1 MLSNLISKAKKLFT
15 SDQRTASYRHII
27 TKGEKI
33 MSDSKISDKP
43 ADIRA
48 AVRQHYGEAAASF
61 QTKAAASCCGP
72 ASSSCSCSSDAVD
85 LTASKLYP
93 LSELSELPE
102 DVTGLSMG
110 CGDPITLASLQP
122 GQTVLDLGSG
132 GGIDCFMAA
141 KKVGD
146 SGHVIGVDMTAEML
160 EKARANRAKLGFK
173 NVEFRLGEI
182 EHLPVAD
189 QTVDVIIS
197 NCVVN
202 LSSDKPQVFR
212 EAFRVLRSGGKLALS
227 DIVTDGPLPQEVK
240 DNLSAWAGCVSGALD
255 VKEYIAM
262 LEAAGFTGIEL
273 TPVYFD
279 QATVDEYMKT
289 IIPDD
294 SGEKGAR
301 IVMSDGIK
309 AKVVELK
316 DAVDLLDKP
325 VREAVFSAKIT
336 AHKA

>member
-1 MLSNLISKAKKLFT
+1 
-15 SDQRTASYRHII
+15 
-27 TKGEKI
+27 
-33 MSDSKISDKP
+33 MSDSKIQDKP
-43 ADIRA
+43 TDIRTS
-48 AVRQHYGEAAASF
+48 VRQHYGEAAASF
-61 QTKAAASCCGP
+61 QPKASSSCCGP
-72 ASSSCSCSSDAVD
+72 ASSETLD

-93 LSELSELPE
+93 LSELNELPE

-110 CGDPITLASLQP
+110 CGDPITLASLLP

-141 KKVGD
+141 KKVGE

-160 EKARANRAKLGFK
+160 EKARLNLARMGFK

-189 QTVDVIIS
+189 NTVDVIIS

-202 LSSDKPQVFR
+202 LSPDKPQVFR
-212 EAFRVLRSGGKLALS
+212 EAFRVLKSGGKLAVS

-240 DNLSAWAGCVSGALD
+240 DSLSAWAGCVAGALD
-255 VKEYIAM
+255 IKDYIAN
-262 LEAAGFTGIEL
+262 LEAAGFTNIEL

-279 QATVDEYMKT
+279 QETVDEYVKSMRA
-289 IIPDD
+289 DD
-294 SGEKGAR
+294 CCAKGPR
-301 IVMSDGIK
+301 LVMSDGVNV
-309 AKVVELK
+309 KVVEL
-316 DAVDLLDKP
+316 AEQVDLGGRP

-336 AHKA
+336 AHKP